1 MSRLCCRKFPSY
13 FHKLPDKINEHSGGV
28 NFEKACACS
37 EDKDKE
43 ITNECHDDGI
53 PVFFPSPQTNQ
64 KLNRILM
71 CNRKVERDITSSDDL
86 TEDDFELFKKRD
98 HPEVHERQKRSIIQ
112 VSKENAT
119 RYCTEKLENTTIG
132 KLCAKLGTNIQAL
145 VNVCSADI
153 EVSFKHSK
161 YNQNLWLEL
170 CFFRGYSIKR
180 SHSWRLRPTFPKTA
194 VSDL

>member
-37 EDKDKE
+37 EDEDKK
-43 ITNECHDDGI
+43 ITDKCRDGI
-53 PVFFPSPQTNQ
+53 PFFLPGPPTNQ
-64 KLNRILM
+64 RLNRILM
-71 CNRKVERDITSSDDL
+71 CNRNVKRDIISSDDV

-98 HPEVHERQKRSIIQ
+98 HPEVHERQKRSILQ

-119 RYCTEKLENTTIG
+119 RYCTEKLANTTMG

-153 EVSFKHSK
+153 EVRFKHSK
-161 YNQNLWLEL
+161 YNQNLYLEL
-170 CFFRGYSIKR
+170 CSFMGYSIKR
-180 SHSWRLRPTFPKTA
+180 SHSW
-194 VSDL
+194 

>member
-13 FHKLPDKINEHSGGV
+13 FHKLPGKINEHSGGV

-37 EDKDKE
+37 EDENKN
-43 ITNECHDDGI
+43 ITDECHDGI
-53 PVFFPSPQTNQ
+53 PVFFPGVPTNQ
-64 KLNRILM
+64 RLNRILM
-71 CNRKVERDITSSDDL
+71 CNRNVKRDITSSDDL

-98 HPEVHERQKRSIIQ
+98 HPEVHERQKRSILQ

-161 YNQNLWLEL
+161 YNQDLWLEL

-180 SHSWRLRPTFPKTA
+180 SHSWRLRPTF
-194 VSDL
+194 S